1 MVDAEMLS
9 QADKSGKRRSA
20 GRSPVKTPAAGS
32 ETFGARTTPAKGFIF
47 SNSAQLAAT
56 TNNGASQLTGHANQT
71 TEQLLGANKQ
81 LNQQIEV

>member
-20 GRSPVKTPAAGS
+20 GRSPVKTQAAGS
-32 ETFGARTTPAKGFIF
+32 ETFGPRTTPAKGFVF
-47 SNSAQLAAT
+47 ANPAQYAAA
-56 TNNGASQLTGHANQT
+56 TNNGASLPTGHANQT

-81 LNQQIEV
+81 LNQPIEV